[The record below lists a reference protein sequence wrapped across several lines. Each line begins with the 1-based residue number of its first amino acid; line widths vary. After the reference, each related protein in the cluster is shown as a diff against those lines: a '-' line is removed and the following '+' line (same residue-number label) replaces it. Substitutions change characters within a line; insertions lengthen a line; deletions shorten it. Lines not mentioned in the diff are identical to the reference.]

1 MSGCERGH
9 QQRDAAS
16 QRRLTF
22 LSLPHLFLSL
32 RVPLPPSPP
41 PLPLPHP
48 SWHPSQAAKS
58 LSYPPEMS
66 QSTSQLAP
74 TPFSTRPL
82 PSPPLSTSNALLYAH
97 VSFEFM
103 VLPNFSRSPPLQAP
117 SAVLQKS

>member
-9 QQRDAAS
+9 QQSDSAY

-41 PLPLPHP
+41 PLLLPHP

-74 TPFSTRPL
+74 PPFSTRHL
-82 PSPPLSTSNALLYAH
+82 PSPPLPTTN
-97 VSFEFM
+97 
-103 VLPNFSRSPPLQAP
+103 PPLTPHP
-117 SAVLQKS
+117 SFHLLF